1 MYALRWLL
9 FWRLS
14 ILPGS
19 IVPLYT
25 APSLSVLP
33 ETPTLVISLLW
44 PPGLEQRELYSPIP
58 VNCRKDRNV
67 TLHRQGCCLGEPAG
81 DYLRLPSGEPR
92 ELSDVSSYP
101 SLLPSL

>member
-1 MYALRWLL
+1 MYILRWLL

-19 IVPLYT
+19 IVHLYT
-25 APSLSVLP
+25 APSFSVLP
-33 ETPTLVISLLW
+33 ETPTLLTPLLW
-44 PPGLEQRELYSPIP
+44 TPGLEQRELYSSIP

-67 TLHRQGCCLGEPAG
+67 TLHREGCCLGEPAG
-81 DYLRLPSGEPR
+81 DYLLVPSGEPI
-92 ELSDVSSYP
+92 ELSGVSSYP